1 MDQGVHTSEGEISMA
16 SQASTASK
24 DAGFVAFGM
33 SFASEREAII
43 DLIDKIQVA
52 EACAGVALSTWAKNC
67 TIPALRGGLAMI
79 AEREAFHGRVFSQ
92 RIRDLGGECKA
103 PLDSFSA
110 ESEACLA
117 NPTLTDLEKL
127 TSLVERNGDPETL
140 IRPVL
145 AFADLLTEDLE
156 TKEALK
162 LYYADEISS
171 GNWLRDMCR
180 TLNSQATAIPHAA

>member
-1 MDQGVHTSEGEISMA
+1 MA
-16 SQASTASK
+16 SHMDTASK
-24 DAGFVAFGM
+24 TGGFDAFGM

-43 DLIDKIQVA
+43 DLIDKIRVA

-67 TIPALRGGLAMI
+67 TIPALRGGLKMI
-79 AEREAFHGRVFSQ
+79 AEREAFHDRVFSQ
-92 RIRDLGGECKA
+92 RIHDLGGECKA
-103 PLDSFSA
+103 PLDPFSA

-117 NPTLTDLEKL
+117 DPNLTDIEKL
-127 TSLVERNGDPETL
+127 TNLVERNGDPETL

-180 TLNSQATAIPHAA
+180 TLTGNEQSRHAA

>member
-1 MDQGVHTSEGEISMA
+1 MA
-16 SQASTASK
+16 KQATKASK
-24 DAGFVAFGM
+24 AGKFKAFGM
-33 SFASEREAII
+33 EFPSERAAII

-52 EACAGVALSTWAKNC
+52 EACAGVALSNWAKEC
-67 TIPALRGGLAMI
+67 KIPALRGGLRMI

-103 PLDSFSA
+103 PLDPFSQQ
-110 ESEACLA
+110 SEAVIA
-117 NPTLTDLEKL
+117 NPKLTDLEKL
-127 TSLVERNGDPETL
+127 TDLVERNGDPETL
-140 IRPVL
+140 IGPVL
-145 AFADLLTEDLE
+145 ALANLLTEDLD

-180 TLNSQATAIPHAA
+180 SLSKGQALAA

>member
-1 MDQGVHTSEGEISMA
+1 MTSQM
-16 SQASTASK
+16 STAAK
-24 DAGFVAFGM
+24 ADGFSAFGM
-33 SFASEREAII
+33 NFASEREAII
-43 DLIDKIQVA
+43 GLIDKIQVA
-52 EACAGVALSTWAKNC
+52 EACAGVALANWAKIC
-67 TIPALRGGLAMI
+67 KIPALRGGLLMI

-92 RIRDLGGECKA
+92 RIRDLGAECEA
-103 PLDSFSA
+103 PLDAFSI
-110 ESEACLA
+110 ESEACIA
-117 NPTLTDLEKL
+117 DPNLTDLEKL

-145 AFADLLTEDLE
+145 AFAELLTEDME

-180 TLNSQATAIPHAA
+180 TLSGKEQSPSDAIPHAA

>member
-1 MDQGVHTSEGEISMA
+1 MA
-16 SQASTASK
+16 SQMGTASK
-24 DAGFVAFGM
+24 TGGFTAFGM

-52 EACAGVALSTWAKNC
+52 ESCAGVALSNWAKTC
-67 TIPALRGGLAMI
+67 AIPALRGGLKMI
-79 AEREAFHGRVFSQ
+79 AEREAFHGRVLSQ

-103 PLDSFSA
+103 ALDPFSM

-117 NPTLTDLEKL
+117 DPNLTDLEKL
-127 TSLVERNGDPETL
+127 TNLVERNGDPTTL

-145 AFADLLTEDLE
+145 DFADLLTEDLE
-156 TKEALK
+156 SAEILK

-180 TLNSQATAIPHAA
+180 TLTAQALPHAA